1 MARHTSSRVVGTILP
16 LIPGTILIWLSIL
29 LWAWADGFQQVG
41 WPTLIVLGLMVIVAE
56 LADLALA
63 SLGARQGGASWR
75 GLISMEKSSHFAFLA
90 ELLDGH
96 FYSIF

>member
-1 MARHTSSRVVGTILP
+1 MYDKTRNEGKGGGIFTTSFYGR
-16 LIPGTILIWLSIL
+16 
-29 LWAWADGFQQVG
+29 
-41 WPTLIVLGLMVIVAE
+41 
-56 LADLALA
+56 ALFT
-63 SLGARQGGASWR
+63 SPPSWR